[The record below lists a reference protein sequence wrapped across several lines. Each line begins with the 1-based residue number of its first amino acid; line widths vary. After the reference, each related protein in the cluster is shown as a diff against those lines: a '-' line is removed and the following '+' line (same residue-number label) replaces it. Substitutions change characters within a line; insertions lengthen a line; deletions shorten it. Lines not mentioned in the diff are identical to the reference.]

1 MVTSLPH
8 ANRDMKIS
16 ADRVN
21 KIILYKTIMS
31 KYRIL
36 THFENEQEQE
46 QEEEPGLT
54 AMKSAFIDLQPLL

>member
-1 MVTSLPH
+1 
-8 ANRDMKIS
+8 MKIS

-46 QEEEPGLT
+46 QEIIVIVILIVLT
-54 AMKSAFIDLQPLL
+54 CGCGP